1 MNNSYKSITVLVI
14 CYKQQE
20 VIKRA
25 LDSVLRQKEY
35 GLKKIVVCDDCSPD
49 NTWAVLQDYKARYP
63 KYLDIHRNEHNMGI
77 YQNMEKLVSLRGEA
91 DLFVDLSGDDAF
103 ENGYFK
109 AVQEY
114 IACHNVD
121 FTVPMGIYADYK
133 VILPNGRQILQRQ
146 NIIEDTSLNRF
157 SLYIR
162 YNLSGRSMMFNDLV
176 MQKQKPTV
184 FDKGLNLAESFF
196 DCQKHLIAE
205 KAYYV
210 PVVGDIYYGGIGIS
224 MKLANTDYYSTQSM
238 AKWQYFLDN
247 IITRKEDVLLA
258 KAEIRKCQFIL
269 KPSFKGYFKSLKMYL
284 ASGYPK
290 KPTFKEVKNFTLLM
304 KHRILRKYEKY
315 WLLWLPIKVLYRL

>member
-1 MNNSYKSITVLVI
+1 MDNSYKSITVLVI

-25 LDSVLRQKEY
+25 LDSVLCQKEY

-49 NTWAVLQDYKARYP
+49 NTWDVLQDYKSRYP
-63 KYLDIHRNEHNMGI
+63 EYLDIHRNEHNLGI

-103 ENGYFK
+103 EDGYFK

-114 IACHNVD
+114 IASHDVD
-121 FTVPMGIYADYK
+121 FSVPIGIYADYK
-133 VILPNGRQILQRQ
+133 VILPNGRKMIHRQ
-146 NIIEDTSLNRF
+146 NIVEDTSLDKF

-162 YNLSGRSMMFNDLV
+162 YNLSGRSMMFNDMV
-176 MQKQKPTV
+176 MLKQKPTV
-184 FDKGLNLAESFF
+184 FDKGLNLAESYF

-205 KAYYV
+205 KGYYV

-224 MKLANTDYYSTQSM
+224 MKLANTDYYSTQAM

-269 KPSFKGYFKSLKMYL
+269 QPSFKGYVESLKMYL

-290 KPTFKEVKNFTLLM
+290 RPTFKEIKNFTLLM
-304 KHRILRKYEKY
+304 KLRVFRKYEKY
-315 WLLWLPIKVLYRL
+315 WLLWFPIKVLYRL